1 MAPRRQQRT
10 HPPRVAGLSPRVRRQ
25 GFRLPFLP
33 PPPAGMSS
41 RGWRPWPGCGLR
53 ALEAWIS
60 ARRGSGRAGGAW
72 NPHMGGC
79 SARPS
84 GRARFRW
91 SAMASR
97 RQPRGAPQLSTR
109 PQPSRPVPTSQ
120 PSPNAIWSHGG
131 FRTRCD
137 RTGGRGQGCAG
148 ARRTAAVATVGRS
161 RTIEPEPPGQ
171 PNVLATA
178 SALTCLYLDRLRACL
193 CIHAGLRASA
203 SECLYECATVP
214 SYVFRWDDG
223 FVMRAIA
230 GDRRHACRRQGSPP
244 PPAPVDIA

>member
-1 MAPRRQQRT
+1 MWSRPAGGCYSPRDDIPLLGSQAMAPRRPQRT
-10 HPPRVAGLSPRVRRQ
+10 HPPRGAGLSPRDRRQ
-25 GFRLPFLP
+25 GFRLPSLP

-53 ALEAWIS
+53 VLEAWIS

-137 RTGGRGQGCAG
+137 RTGGRGQRCAG
-148 ARRTAAVATVGRS
+148 AGGPPLSPLWAAAGRS
-161 RTIEPEPPGQ
+161 SPSLPDNP
-171 PNVLATA
+171 
-178 SALTCLYLDRLRACL
+178 TCWQLR
-193 CIHAGLRASA
+193 R
-203 SECLYECATVP
+203 P
-214 SYVFRWDDG
+214 
-223 FVMRAIA
+223 
-230 GDRRHACRRQGSPP
+230 
-244 PPAPVDIA
+244 